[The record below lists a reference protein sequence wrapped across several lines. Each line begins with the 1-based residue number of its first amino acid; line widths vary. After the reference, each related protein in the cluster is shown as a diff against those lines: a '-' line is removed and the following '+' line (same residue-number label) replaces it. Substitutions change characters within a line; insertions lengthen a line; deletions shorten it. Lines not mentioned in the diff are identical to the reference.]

1 VASSFV
7 CFGLPAIFI
16 CTVIGV
22 LGGLV
27 RSLW

>member
-1 VASSFV
+1 V